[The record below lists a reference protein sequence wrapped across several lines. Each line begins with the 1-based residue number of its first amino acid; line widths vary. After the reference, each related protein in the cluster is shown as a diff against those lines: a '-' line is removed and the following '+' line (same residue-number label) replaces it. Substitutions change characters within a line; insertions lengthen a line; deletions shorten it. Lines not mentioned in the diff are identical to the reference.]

1 MSGFNFNNRQE
12 CETESKAL
20 ASTGIYT
27 TENVPVKHCLCTRLR
42 HVKLLSVSD
51 KFLPLHLQERSL
63 NQKGQL
69 RSIVEGFAMRAER
82 PDSRRMGVELAGDG
96 PTASAIVTQANIH
109 SMHSPDIED
118 LAGGL
123 LVTISITSRDRTRA
137 C

>member
-1 MSGFNFNNRQE
+1 
-12 CETESKAL
+12 
-20 ASTGIYT
+20 
-27 TENVPVKHCLCTRLR
+27 
-42 HVKLLSVSD
+42 
-51 KFLPLHLQERSL
+51 
-63 NQKGQL
+63 
-69 RSIVEGFAMRAER
+69 
-82 PDSRRMGVELAGDG
+82 MGVELAGDG

>member
-1 MSGFNFNNRQE
+1 MKLNCTYLRVF
-12 CETESKAL
+12 
-20 ASTGIYT
+20 IYL
-27 TENVPVKHCLCTRLR
+27 NVFGSNQKYYKINSQCTVSQL
-42 HVKLLSVSD
+42 KLLSVSD